1 MKGLAANLGQ
11 GDLPHRFGGTS
22 WTIVVPEGATPR
34 PTLLLSIDLRDP
46 GVQQVL
52 SAEERVYGNHV
63 LPIAS
68 RSDLM
73 GDQQS
78 YDYDPASRRVVFAG
92 APWSPACEPALP
104 SELPERPISLRPVG
118 HQDLCS
124 ESDDPFDAFLGG
136 PAWLRVGGEPLW
148 RTGPESVECTCG
160 VSMVPLVWIGH
171 ESLRAWGEP
180 GTARFLDDKPFFLG
194 ELALYFFVCLRCR
207 RVTVVTQG

>member
-1 MKGLAANLGQ
+1 MAALMAVLGT
-11 GDLPHRFGGTS
+11 GASPHLFGGSS
-22 WTIVVPEGATPR
+22 WTVLIPDGAAPR
-34 PTLLLSIDLRDP
+34 STLILTIDLRDP
-46 GVQQVL
+46 SVQRVL
-52 SAEERVYGNHV
+52 PVTERPFADHEM
-63 LPIAS
+63 PIAS
-68 RSDLM
+68 RSEVMVDR
-73 GDQQS
+73 QT
-78 YDYDPASRRVVFAG
+78 YEYDPRTRTVVFPG
-92 APWSPACEPALP
+92 PPWAPDGEP
-104 SELPERPISLRPVG
+104 ELPPELPARPILLRPVG
-118 HQDLCS
+118 PLDLRGG
-124 ESDDPFDAFLGG
+124 SDDPFDAFLGG